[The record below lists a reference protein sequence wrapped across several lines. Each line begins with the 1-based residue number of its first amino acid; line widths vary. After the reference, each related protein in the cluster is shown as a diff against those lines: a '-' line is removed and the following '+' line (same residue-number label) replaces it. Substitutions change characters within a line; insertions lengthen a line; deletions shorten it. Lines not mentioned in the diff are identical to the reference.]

1 MQPRDCARDSLFC
14 VDTLETRGL
23 RCFLCSFR
31 LVSGNLLIKPPKYS
45 MHYSISETSLQ
56 TRKRNIFLGAL
67 FALVLAAVITAG
79 HFQYPETYNDMFFWS
94 VIIVVVV
101 GNLVNYY
108 RYRRYLRL
116 VEDHRIE
123 IDDDEVSFFTGIDK
137 SVLDTKEI
145 VALTFY
151 RRKGQVEHIQLKLR
165 NGRGI
170 RLEGYADLEQLGG
183 AIADRIPKELVV
195 GRKP

>member
-1 MQPRDCARDSLFC
+1 MML
-14 VDTLETRGL
+14 LH
-23 RCFLCSFR
+23 SFQ

-56 TRKRNIFLGAL
+56 TRKKNIFLGAL

-79 HFQYPETYNDMFFWS
+79 HFQYPETYNDMLFWS

-123 IDDDEVSFFTGIDK
+123 IGDDEVSFFTGTDK

>member
-1 MQPRDCARDSLFC
+1 
-14 VDTLETRGL
+14 
-23 RCFLCSFR
+23 
-31 LVSGNLLIKPPKYS
+31 

-56 TRKRNIFLGAL
+56 TRKKYIFLSVL
-67 FALVLAAVITAG
+67 FSLVLAAVVTAG
-79 HFQYPETYNDMFFWS
+79 HLKDPETYNDMFFWS
-94 VIIVVVV
+94 VIIVVFV

-108 RYRRYLRL
+108 RHRRYLRL

-123 IDDDEVSFFTGIDK
+123 IVGDEVFFFTGTDK
-137 SVLDTKEI
+137 SILSIREI

-165 NGRGI
+165 NNRGI
-170 RLEGYADLEQLGG
+170 RLEGYANLERLGG

-195 GRKP
+195 GRKL

>member
-1 MQPRDCARDSLFC
+1 
-14 VDTLETRGL
+14 
-23 RCFLCSFR
+23 
-31 LVSGNLLIKPPKYS
+31 

-56 TRKRNIFLGAL
+56 TRKKNILLGAL

-79 HFQYPETYNDMFFWS
+79 HFQYPETYNNVVFWS
-94 VIIVVVV
+94 VIIAMVV

-123 IDDDEVSFFTGIDK
+123 IGDDEVSFFTGTDK

>member
-1 MQPRDCARDSLFC
+1 M
-14 VDTLETRGL
+14 
-23 RCFLCSFR
+23 
-31 LVSGNLLIKPPKYS
+31 KPPKYY
-45 MHYSISETSLQ
+45 MRYSISETSLQ
-56 TRKRNIFLGAL
+56 TRNKNIFLSAL
-67 FALVLAAVITAG
+67 FSLVLAAVITAG

-123 IDDDEVSFFTGIDK
+123 IDGDEVSFFTGTEK
-137 SVLDTKEI
+137 SVLNTKEI

-165 NGRGI
+165 NNRAI

-183 AIADRIPKELVV
+183 AIADQIPKEQVV
-195 GRKP
+195 GREP

>member
-1 MQPRDCARDSLFC
+1 MP
-14 VDTLETRGL
+14 
-23 RCFLCSFR
+23 
-31 LVSGNLLIKPPKYS
+31 
-45 MHYSISETSLQ
+45 YSISKTSLQ
-56 TRKRNIFLGAL
+56 RRKKNILLSAL
-67 FALVLAAVITAG
+67 LSLVLIAVVTAG
-79 HFQYPETYNDMFFWS
+79 HLQDPETYNEMFFWS
-94 VIIVVVV
+94 VITAVVV

-116 VEDHRIE
+116 AEDHRIE
-123 IDDDEVSFFTGIDK
+123 IVGDKVSFVTGTDE

-170 RLEGYADLEQLGG
+170 RLESYADLEQLGD

-195 GRKP
+195 GGKP

>member
-1 MQPRDCARDSLFC
+1 MRYC
-14 VDTLETRGL
+14 
-23 RCFLCSFR
+23 
-31 LVSGNLLIKPPKYS
+31 
-45 MHYSISETSLQ
+45 ISESSLQ
-56 TRKRNIFLGAL
+56 ARKKNIILGAL
-67 FALVLAAVITAG
+67 FALLLAAVITAG
-79 HFQYPETYNDMFFWS
+79 HFQNPETYNDMVFWF
-94 VIIVVVV
+94 VIIALVV

-116 VEDHRIE
+116 VEDHWIE
-123 IDDDEVSFFTGIDK
+123 IDGDEVSFFTGTEE

-151 RRKGQVEHIQLKLR
+151 RSKGQVGHIQLKLR
-165 NGRGI
+165 NNRGI

-195 GRKP
+195 GRMP